1 MCKCGES
8 GKSAGRGRREISN
21 AVRREHSC
29 EGTDVR
35 CSQPCRGSVDL
46 ESSNGGRNG
55 DCRRA
60 ERCKNDR
67 LLLHGGVFEGRVL
80 VHRRVGAH
88 RVVLGGVGVGV
99 AKDARAGAVPERA
112 IDADADEEG
121 RGWVL

>member
-46 ESSNGGRNG
+46 EGGNGGRDG
-55 DCRRA
+55 DCRSA
-60 ERCKNDR
+60 ECCTYDR
-67 LLLHGGVFEGRVL
+67 LLLHGGVLEGRVL

-88 RVVLGGVGVGV
+88 RVVLVEVGVGV
-99 AKDARAGAVPERA
+99 AKDVRAGAVRERA